1 MVDAQRLL
9 AKEIGV
15 QLIFFTANADY
26 NMLSGF
32 RRVIRL
38 RKAGA
43 HSKSGRSY
51 IEMIS
56 ATFADPPLGD
66 EAALS

>member
-1 MVDAQRLL
+1 
-9 AKEIGV
+9 
-15 QLIFFTANADY
+15 
-26 NMLSGF
+26 MLSGF

-43 HSKSGRSY
+43 HSKSGRSH

-56 ATFADPPLGD
+56 ATFHDPTLAD
-66 EAALS
+66 EAANS